1 MAKEV
6 TTQTYSTV
14 QRKELIGLGVS
25 LADIRASEA
34 EGTTFEDAIELAHA
48 AKTANDDDLQ
58 ADADRTAKAT
68 KRALRPENETHPG
81 ISVYNPTGGPWPV
94 MPYEGIWVVEPVHQD
109 YQCTVE
115 EIELF
120 TQLEP
125 GEYRCQRSDGAVL
138 PVSVTVER
146 GGPENRV
153 TKKKVWFNTRD
164 QLRHNLPPKTVMMRE
179 MIRQHAES
187 KALVTA

>member
-68 KRALRPENETHPG
+68 KRALRPGTRH
-81 ISVYNPTGGPWPV
+81 I
-94 MPYEGIWVVEPVHQD
+94 
-109 YQCTVE
+109 
-115 EIELF
+115 
-120 TQLEP
+120 
-125 GEYRCQRSDGAVL
+125 R
-138 PVSVTVER
+138 VSASTTRPAAR
-146 GGPENRV
+146 GR
-153 TKKKVWFNTRD
+153 
-164 QLRHNLPPKTVMMRE
+164 
-179 MIRQHAES
+179 
-187 KALVTA
+187 

>member
-1 MAKEV
+1 
-6 TTQTYSTV
+6 
-14 QRKELIGLGVS
+14 
-25 LADIRASEA
+25 
-34 EGTTFEDAIELAHA
+34 
-48 AKTANDDDLQ
+48 
-58 ADADRTAKAT
+58 
-68 KRALRPENETHPG
+68 
-81 ISVYNPTGGPWPV
+81 